1 MRIKRQLL
9 TFLSS
14 LSTLFLGGCL
24 VGPLTPGEEAAELS
38 KYCSSVA
45 SQLPKANEIT
55 MSDET
60 LVSFGE
66 CMSDHGYI
74 DQIHRDH

>member
-38 KYCSSVA
+38 KYCSSVT

-66 CMSDHGYI
+66 CMADHGYI